1 MTEHGVQADPPEVEE
16 LVSRLE
22 FELSRSGSPD
32 GRAGQA
38 IAPLAARAEAERL
51 AGVTADRPY
60 LYKPG
65 LAGRIRGI
73 VLIPLKFVLRKL
85 MRWYVEPVAAD
96 QRAFNASVLRL
107 SDSLHQRIETVA
119 ETSARGAQTLAI
131 DLERLGAAQA
141 EANQRV
147 TTIADE
153 LDDRLVRVERRP
165 VGEARHSA
173 APAPAPAAASSTAP
187 AFDYFAFES
196 RMRGPRSLILERQ
209 QQYVD
214 TFREAAPVLDVG
226 CGRGEFLALLRE
238 AGVEARGV
246 DLDAD
251 MVAFCR
257 SEGFDVEQADAIDY
271 LGRLDERSLGGIFA
285 AQVVEHLEPGPLTA
299 FLDLA
304 ASRLRPG
311 GVLLLETIN
320 PLSLFALRNYFA
332 DLTHAQPLIPETLS
346 LLVKQA
352 GFGEVEIR
360 FLNELGEQQLL
371 EPVDLPQDPRFDDAR
386 RALEANRV
394 RLNEVLFGPQDYALV
409 ARR

>member
-1 MTEHGVQADPPEVEE
+1 VTEHGVQADPPEVEE
-16 LVSRLE
+16 LISRLE

-119 ETSARGAQTLAI
+119 ETSARGAQTLAV

-147 TTIADE
+147 TTIAGE

-165 VGEARHSA
+165 AGEARQSA
-173 APAPAPAAASSTAP
+173 APAPAPAAASSPAP

-209 QQYVD
+209 RQYVD

-226 CGRGEFLALLRE
+226 CGRGEFLALLEE

-257 SEGFDVEQADAIDY
+257 SEGFDVEQADAIEY
-271 LGRLDERSLGGIFA
+271 LGRLDQESLGGIFA

-304 ASRLRPG
+304 ASRLGPG

-352 GFGEVEIR
+352 GFGDVEIR

-371 EPVDLPQDPRFDDAR
+371 EPVELPQDARFDDAR
-386 RALEANRV
+386 RALEANRA

>member
-1 MTEHGVQADPPEVEE
+1 VTEHGVQADPPEVEK
-16 LVSRLE
+16 LISRLE

-107 SDSLHQRIETVA
+107 SDSLHQRLETVA

-147 TTIADE
+147 TTIAGE

-165 VGEARHSA
+165 AGEARPSA
-173 APAPAPAAASSTAP
+173 APTLAPAAASSTAP

-257 SEGFDVEQADAIDY
+257 SEGFDVEQADAIEY
-271 LGRLDERSLGGIFA
+271 LGGLDEGSLGGIFA

-371 EPVDLPQDPRFDDAR
+371 EPVELPQDPRFDDAR